1 MARPKTKVEL
11 LLKAD
16 HDYAKLWDFISSMN
30 YIELS
35 TKFDFSKD
43 PNKKKGHWK
52 GDRNLRDIL
61 VQLYEWHQL
70 LIKWINSNMAG
81 IEKPFLP
88 EPYNWETY
96 ECMNNGIWTV
106 HQRTTFEDSKNMIIK
121 SHIEVMNIIRKFT
134 NEELFSRSIFSWTE
148 TAALGNCFY
157 WATSSHYNWAF
168 KKLKA
173 HRKNCQKKENTR

>member
-1 MARPKTKVEL
+1 
-11 LLKAD
+11 
-16 HDYAKLWDFISSMN
+16 MN

-52 GDRNLRDIL
+52 RDRNLRDIL

-106 HQRTTFEDSKNMIIK
+106 HQKN
-121 SHIEVMNIIRKFT
+121 N
-134 NEELFSRSIFSWTE
+134 L
-148 TAALGNCFY
+148 
-157 WATSSHYNWAF
+157 
-168 KKLKA
+168 
-173 HRKNCQKKENTR
+173 

>member
-52 GDRNLRDIL
+52 RDRNLRDIL

-121 SHIEVMNIIRKFT
+121 SHIEVMNIDKVHI
-134 NEELFSRSIFSWTE
+134 IV
-148 TAALGNCFY
+148 
-157 WATSSHYNWAF
+157 
-168 KKLKA
+168 
-173 HRKNCQKKENTR
+173 